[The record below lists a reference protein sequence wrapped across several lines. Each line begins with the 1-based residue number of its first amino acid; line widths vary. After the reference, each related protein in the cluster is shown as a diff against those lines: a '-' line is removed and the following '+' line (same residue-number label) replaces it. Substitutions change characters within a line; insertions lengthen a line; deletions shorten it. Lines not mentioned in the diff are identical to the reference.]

1 MNEARNREK
10 IYKIASIKK
19 KPKFH
24 MMAEIGLKYEHVNK
38 HFRNISETIKVCQVA
53 FFIRIPF
60 MLSQFLS
67 VSLIASVFLEN
78 RGHFTKS

>member
-1 MNEARNREK
+1 
-10 IYKIASIKK
+10 
-19 KPKFH
+19 